1 MAVSSGCPS
10 TATAGSSRQRRAA
23 DNEALPGTATWE
35 GALVGMTPSGEAV
48 LGDSALVV
56 DLSRVRN
63 PVDPK
68 EPDGTLRF
76 ADIRFENGESW
87 GDGDLRYSIEV
98 GANQFRRARSSFVR
112 YGPADPNEGP
122 HYRVSG
128 EDFGVVT
135 GVFFGNAH
143 EEMSGV
149 VERHDLSA
157 ALGGNRS
164 GSQ

>member
-1 MAVSSGCPS
+1 
-10 TATAGSSRQRRAA
+10 
-23 DNEALPGTATWE
+23 
-35 GALVGMTPSGEAV
+35 MTPSGEAV

-112 YGPADPNEGP
+112 
-122 HYRVSG
+122 
-128 EDFGVVT
+128 
-135 GVFFGNAH
+135 
-143 EEMSGV
+143 
-149 VERHDLSA
+149 
-157 ALGGNRS
+157 
-164 GSQ
+164 